1 MRLGAPIDAYGVGT
15 QMGVSADAPSLDSV
29 YKLVEVGGR
38 GVMKLST
45 GKRTL
50 PGAKQVFRSSR
61 AHAPDMLGL
70 RDEAAPPGTSPLLA
84 RVMRNGRRERP
95 PPSITELRD
104 RCAEEVARL
113 PAEVRALEAPAAPE
127 AAISPRLV
135 ELTERTERDHRR
147 SPGG

>member
-1 MRLGAPIDAYGVGT
+1 MCSEDLARATRRI
-15 QMGVSADAPSLDSV
+15 
-29 YKLVEVGGR
+29 VEVGGR

-61 AHAPDMLGL
+61 ADARDVLGL
-70 RDEAAPPGTSPLLA
+70 REEPAPPGSSPLLA
-84 RVMRNGRRERP
+84 PVMRNGRRARP
-95 PPSITELRD
+95 PPAIAELRD

-113 PAEVRALEAPAAPE
+113 PAEVRALETPLAPE
-127 AAISPRLV
+127 AAISPPLG
-135 ELTERTERDHRR
+135 ELTERIEREHRR